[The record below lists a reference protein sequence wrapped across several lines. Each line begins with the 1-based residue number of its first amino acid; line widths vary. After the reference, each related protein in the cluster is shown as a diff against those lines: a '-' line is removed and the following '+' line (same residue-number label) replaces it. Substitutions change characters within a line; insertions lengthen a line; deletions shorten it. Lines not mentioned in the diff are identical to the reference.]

1 MDKSILI
8 KKNVYGRHT
17 CMVLKWKST
26 MGGGSWDRLHERWT
40 VIRSSIEWRPSHPPF
55 HPPSLSSSHYHLPRI
70 LPPSSF
76 LPSHFLL
83 ILPQSHSPPS
93 HPPSH
98 PPSLP
103 PIHSPYHIPFHRFD
117 AKSLMVAAQNYEMKN
132 VLAEVVYIA
141 IVPETV
147 RVVSPFSCIH
157 KLCHI
162 QYINNEQ
169 YILVD
174 SAHTLLLVENSLL
187 PIQLIFDLWGE
198 RGGREGGGFFTFF

>member
-1 MDKSILI
+1 
-8 KKNVYGRHT
+8 
-17 CMVLKWKST
+17 
-26 MGGGSWDRLHERWT
+26 
-40 VIRSSIEWRPSHPPF
+40 
-55 HPPSLSSSHYHLPRI
+55 
-70 LPPSSF
+70 
-76 LPSHFLL
+76 
-83 ILPQSHSPPS
+83 
-93 HPPSH
+93 
-98 PPSLP
+98 
-103 PIHSPYHIPFHRFD
+103 
-117 AKSLMVAAQNYEMKN
+117 MKN

-198 RGGREGGGFFTFF
+198 RGGREGGGFFTFFWVQKTKKKSQNGHFWHLLFLFFKIPYNLKIPYEWQPWQHRSSNIAYVSAFVNTNPHMKFQKNKKSGSKVTEGDGQTDRRTTGPPDHQTTRLL